1 MNGNR
6 DLLPER
12 SFRVLRIW
20 DIENK
25 CYVPSGERVALCGQ
39 LGIPHVPVIAAA
51 MDVFSALPDVDAV
64 LKYAEGVTE
73 NVHEREGLVF
83 KEANTSYP
91 RSFKAVSNRY
101 LLKLK

>member
-12 SFRVLRIW
+12 AFRVFRIW
-20 DIENK
+20 EIANQR
-25 CYVPSGERVALCGQ
+25 YVPSSERVALCEK
-39 LGIPHVPVIAAA
+39 LGIPHVPVINPA
-51 MDVFSALPDVDAV
+51 MDVFSELPDVDAV
-64 LKYAEGVTE
+64 LKYAEGVIE
-73 NVHEREGLVF
+73 NGHEREGLVF

>member
-12 SFRVLRIW
+12 AFRVFRIW
-20 DIENK
+20 DIANQR
-25 CYVPSGERVALCGQ
+25 YVPSSERVALCEK
-39 LGIPHVPVIAAA
+39 LGIPHVPVINPV
-51 MDVFSALPDVDAV
+51 MDVFSELPTVDDV
-64 LKYAEGVTE
+64 LKFAEGATDRG
-73 NVHEREGLVF
+73 HEREGLVF
-83 KEANTSYP
+83 KEADNAFP